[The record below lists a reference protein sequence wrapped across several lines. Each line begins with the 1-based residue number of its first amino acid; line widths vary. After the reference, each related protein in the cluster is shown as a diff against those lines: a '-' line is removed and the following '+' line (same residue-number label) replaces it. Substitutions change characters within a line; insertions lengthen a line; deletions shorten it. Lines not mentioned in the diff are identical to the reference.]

1 MCAAPGSKTAQL
13 IELLHSEESTL
24 PTGYVIAN
32 DIDNSRCY
40 MLVHQAKR
48 LNSPCIAITNHNS
61 QFMPNFFMTD
71 ADGSKK
77 KVEFDRILCDVPCSG
92 DGTLRKNP
100 DIWMKW
106 TPANGLNQHGVQ
118 FRIAR
123 RGAELL
129 TIGGRMV
136 YSTCS
141 LNPIENEAVIHR
153 LLMHC
158 NGALKLVD
166 PEEIIQG
173 LKYAPGMEDWLVS
186 SRHCEF
192 YKTFEEVDEKWKT
205 TIRPSFF
212 PPKPEDRSKF
222 NLNKCMRIF
231 PHYQD
236 TGAFFVAVLEKTAPI
251 VHSKEKV
258 ENTKST
264 DEKQNEDSDG
274 SSDEREAKVN
284 PSKRRKLSGRQE
296 KHKGYKEDPFV
307 FFKQDEEVW
316 ANIKEFYKIS
326 DEFDPQCLLTRCH
339 VGKKKNIYYC
349 SAAIRDIVH
358 SNQGTIKFINTGVK
372 TFVRS
377 DNRHMTCA
385 FR

>member
-13 IELLHSEESTL
+13 IELLHSDEKTL

-32 DIDNSRCY
+32 DIDNNRCY

-61 QFMPNFFMTD
+61 QFLPNMFSSNP
-71 ADGSKK
+71 DGTKT

-153 LLMHC
+153 LLIHC

-166 PEEIIQG
+166 GGEILKG
-173 LKYAPGMEDWLVS
+173 LKYAPGMEDWKVS

-192 YKTFEEVDEKWKT
+192 YKDFEQVDEKWQT

-212 PPKPEDRSKF
+212 PPKPEDKEKF
-222 NLNKCMRIF
+222 NLNKWLVGLNI
-231 PHYQD
+231 
-236 TGAFFVAVLEKTAPI
+236 
-251 VHSKEKV
+251 
-258 ENTKST
+258 
-264 DEKQNEDSDG
+264 
-274 SSDEREAKVN
+274 
-284 PSKRRKLSGRQE
+284 LS
-296 KHKGYKEDPFV
+296 YNF
-307 FFKQDEEVW
+307 
-316 ANIKEFYKIS
+316 
-326 DEFDPQCLLTRCH
+326 T
-339 VGKKKNIYYC
+339 
-349 SAAIRDIVH
+349 
-358 SNQGTIKFINTGVK
+358 FINQLQLTII
-372 TFVRS
+372 R
-377 DNRHMTCA
+377 
-385 FR
+385 